1 MKIISGNS
9 NLPLARKIS
18 SYFGLEVSHTNISRF
33 ADGEINVELTPEIKG
48 EDCIIIQPTSKSVNA
63 SMNDNI
69 MELYFIIDAVRRIPA
84 KSITVVIPY
93 FGYARQD
100 RRVFPQSP
108 ISSKVICKQIE
119 ELGVDNV
126 IVLDLHCEQTLGFFD
141 IPAENV
147 YALPILVSDMK
158 VVFPDIT
165 NTVIVAPDMGASKK
179 ARVASEILGCS
190 YAVVDKKRPRPGE
203 SQVMNVIGNI
213 EGKDCILLDDM
224 IDSAGTLCN
233 AANALVERGAKSV
246 RAYATHGLFSGQ
258 AFKRIN
264 DSAFTEVVVTD
275 SINLFEGS
283 LGSNKIRYISCSE
296 VLGDAI
302 RSFFNVEKA

>member
-9 NLPLARKIS
+9 NRQLAAQVAAYLGTELS
-18 SYFGLEVSHTNISRF
+18 PTNITRF
-33 ADGEINVELTPEIKG
+33 ADGEINIELNPTLKD
-48 EDCIIIQPTSKSVNA
+48 EDCVIIQPTAKSMDA

-69 MELYFIIDAVRRIPA
+69 MELYFMIDAVRRIPA
-84 KSITVVIPY
+84 KSITVVLPY

-108 ISSKVICKQIE
+108 ISSKVISKQIE
-119 ELGVDNV
+119 ALGADNV
-126 IVLDLHCEQTLGFFD
+126 IILDLHCEQTLGFFD
-141 IPAENV
+141 IPAENI
-147 YALPILVSDMK
+147 YALPILTADMK
-158 VVFPDIT
+158 NTFPDMS

-179 ARVASEILGCS
+179 ARVASEVLGCT
-190 YAVVDKKRPRPGE
+190 YAVVEKKRPRPGE
-203 SQVMNVIGNI
+203 SQVMNLIGVI

-233 AANALVERGAKSV
+233 AANALMERGAKSV

-275 SINLFEGS
+275 SINIYAEPLPS
-283 LGSNKIRYISCSE
+283 PKVRHISCAE

-302 RSFFNVEKA
+302 KTALGI

>member
-9 NLPLARKIS
+9 NRPLAAS
-18 SYFGLEVSHTNISRF
+18 VASYLGTELSQTNITRF
-33 ADGEINVELTPEIKG
+33 ADGEINVELNPSLKG
-48 EDCIIIQPTSKSVNA
+48 EDCILIQPTAKSA
-63 SMNDNI
+63 DATMNDNI
-69 MELYFIIDAVRRIPA
+69 MELYFMIDALRRIPA

-108 ISSKVICKQIE
+108 ISSKVISEQIAA
-119 ELGVDNV
+119 LGVDEV
-126 IVLDLHCEQTLGFFD
+126 IILDLHCEQTLGFFD

-147 YALPILVSDMK
+147 YALPVLTADMK
-158 VVFPDIT
+158 KTFPDMA

-179 ARVASEILGCS
+179 ARVASEVLGCT

-203 SQVMNVIGNI
+203 SQVMNVIGTI

-233 AANALVERGAKSV
+233 AANALTERGAKSV

-258 AFKRIN
+258 AFKRID
-264 DSAFTEVVVTD
+264 DSAFSEVVVTD
-275 SINLFEGS
+275 SINIYAEPLPS
-283 LGSNKIRYISCSE
+283 HKVRRISCAE

-302 RSFFNVEKA
+302 KNALGL